1 MELKNLPAAC
11 LRILAPVA
19 LLLLGG
25 AAQAADT
32 VRVDRDDVEIRSSCT
47 IEVVI
52 PSIRDENANGVIR
65 IVGRDDGERIV
76 VDLGG
81 GKLGDETIAP
91 SARAGIGI
99 SISGRNVT
107 LRNGR
112 VVGFKVGV
120 SASDCDGLVI
130 EDLDTSD
137 NYAQAL
143 LSKPWEENAADWLYP
158 HRNDA
163 GEWAAQHGAGVS
175 VRNAKGVTLRR
186 ITNLRTQNGILL
198 DRVADSAIYD
208 NECSF
213 LSGWGIAMWRS
224 SGNKVCRNSLDFCV
238 RGYSHGVYNR
248 GQDSAG
254 LLMFEQCS
262 DNVVALNSMTHC
274 GDGVF
279 GFAGREALGESAAP
293 AGSAADFHKGRG
305 SNRNLFVGN
314 DLSHSAAH
322 GLEMTF
328 SFGNRIIGNRF
339 DDNAICGIWG
349 GYSRDT
355 IIAENTFSA
364 NGGAPYGAERGG
376 INIEHGQRNTIVRNT
391 FSDEPAGVR
400 IWSDE
405 DAGLRRLP
413 WAAANGADAKDNVI
427 AGNAFARN
435 NTAIELVGAS
445 GTAMSGNT
453 FEGCI
458 EKLVAKDSPGT
469 TESAPSTD
477 VPTLASLQ
485 PMLDGLPGTRKAVGM
500 RADLNGRDRIVMLDQ
515 GPFDW
520 VKPVVVNINRN
531 QARPKF
537 RIYGINEADSVS
549 VIGNGQMFIGLEAD
563 KLTSEVATNT
573 PGFLTHFNV
582 QMIAKSRL
590 SKGIGKGVIV
600 AAEWRTRVFN
610 LDADGLQIGKVPTE
624 AEFRARA
631 AEAPMTLVLKTMD
644 FDFGMEG
651 PEEAI
656 PDPNVEGLGVGRER
670 FGLATD
676 ARMAVRP
683 GRWRMTVESD
693 DGMRAY
699 IDGRKVL
706 DRWDVH
712 TSAVDSYEFEVEE
725 VKDMDFA
732 FEYFEDSGPAKFRV
746 RFEYLGPPAK
756 R

>member
-1 MELKNLPAAC
+1 MTPKTCLLALAASALACTPA
-11 LRILAPVA
+11 L
-19 LLLLGG
+19 
-25 AAQAADT
+25 ADT

-47 IEVVI
+47 LDIAF
-52 PSIRDENANGVIR
+52 PSIVDENGNGVVR

-81 GKLGDETIAP
+81 GKLGDETIAAA
-91 SARAGIGI
+91 SRKGIGI
-99 SISGRNVT
+99 SVTGRNVT

-112 VVGFKVGV
+112 IVGFKVGV
-120 SASDCDGLVI
+120 SASACDGLVI

-143 LSKPWEENAADWLYP
+143 QSKPWEEHPSDWLFP
-158 HRNDA
+158 HANDA
-163 GEWAAQHGAGVS
+163 GEWAKQHGAGVS
-175 VRNAKGVTLRR
+175 VANAKDVTLRR
-186 ITNLRTQNGILL
+186 IVNLRTQNGILL
-198 DRVADSAIYD
+198 DRVSGSRIYD

-224 SGNKVCRNSLDFCV
+224 SGNIVSRNSLDFCV

-262 DNVVALNSMTHC
+262 DNTVALNSMTHC

-279 GFAGREALGESAAP
+279 GFAGREALGESPAP
-293 AGSAADFHKGRG
+293 AGADGAFHKGRG
-305 SNRNLFVGN
+305 CNNNLFAGN
-314 DLSHSAAH
+314 DLSHNAAH

-328 SFGNRIIGNRF
+328 SFGNRIVGNTF

-349 GYSRDT
+349 GYARDT
-355 IIAENTFSA
+355 VIAGNTFRT

-376 INIEHGQRNTIVRNT
+376 INIEHGQRNLIAGNS
-391 FSDEPAGVR
+391 FADEPVGVR
-400 IWSDE
+400 IWSDA
-405 DAGLRRLP
+405 DDRIRRLP
-413 WAAANGADAKDNVI
+413 WAAANGMDARDNAIV
-427 AGNAFARN
+427 GNAFARVS
-435 NTAIELVGAS
+435 TGVELDGAT
-445 GTAMSGNT
+445 GTVAADNT
-453 FEGCI
+453 FEGCTQA
-458 EKLVAKDSPGT
+458 VVHKDAPVSASGGPGAA
-469 TESAPSTD
+469 SAPTMESLKA
-477 VPTLASLQ
+477 TLDA
-485 PMLDGLPGTRKAVGM
+485 LPGERKAIGM
-500 RADLNGRDRIVMLDQ
+500 RGELNGRDRIVMLEN

-520 VKPVVVNINRN
+520 TKPVVVNINRN

-537 RIYGINEADSVS
+537 RIYGVTEADSVS
-549 VIGNGQMFIGLEAD
+549 VIGNGQMFIGLDAD
-563 KLTSEVATNT
+563 KLTSEVATNA
-573 PGFLTHFNV
+573 PGFLTNFTV

-590 SKGIGKGVIV
+590 TKGRGKGVIV

-610 LDADGLQIGKVPTE
+610 LDAAGLEIGRVPTE
-624 AEFRARA
+624 QEFRARA

-644 FDFGMEG
+644 YDFGMEG

-676 ARMAVRP
+676 TRMAVRP

-693 DGMRAY
+693 DGVRAY
-699 IDGRKVL
+699 IDGRKVI

-712 TSAVDSYEFEVEE
+712 VAAVDAYEFEVEA
-725 VKDMDFA
+725 VTDMDFA

-746 RFEYLGPPAK
+746 RFDYLGPAQT